1 MIVFLLNVYLVI
13 LAIFVWMRVIPFNL
27 FWKLSPVLVL
37 LILLISLFIPMG
49 WGAPWGSG
57 VVVRNSVQIVP
68 EVAGEVIDVPV
79 VANVPLK
86 SADILFRIDRTPYE
100 AQARAIEARLK
111 FAELRLS
118 QFSQLQQTG
127 TGALSTWRSGRPRST
142 SCAPSSTAQGGI
154 SKRRRYARRPTV
166 T

>member
-1 MIVFLLNVYLVI
+1 
-13 LAIFVWMRVIPFNL
+13 AIFVWMRVIPFNL

-127 TGALSTWRSGRPRST
+127 TGRAFDVEERQAEVDQLRAELDGARWNLEKTTVR
-142 SCAPSSTAQGGI
+142 APTDG
-154 SKRRRYARRPTV
+154 YV
-166 T
+166 TNLGLR